1 MKKLLFIGL
10 LLPLVL
16 WAQNERT
23 DLSTYGIGATIGTHS
38 ELQIEKMEQR
48 ESDLKTTEV
57 RIYLSNQERIDLIQ
71 LKKPLTIAVTR
82 AQFGKM
88 FSQKHKGIKLKA
100 LVRTANEFLIQR
112 TYDSDGRSIYKF
124 LILRVIKGKE
134 YMIESTEVSDE
145 STCRQMFD
153 LAKTIR

>member
-1 MKKLLFIGL
+1 
-10 LLPLVL
+10 
-16 WAQNERT
+16 
-23 DLSTYGIGATIGTHS
+23 
-38 ELQIEKMEQR
+38 
-48 ESDLKTTEV
+48 
-57 RIYLSNQERIDLIQ
+57 
-71 LKKPLTIAVTR
+71 
-82 AQFGKM
+82 M

>member
-1 MKKLLFIGL
+1 M
-10 LLPLVL
+10 
-16 WAQNERT
+16 
-23 DLSTYGIGATIGTHS
+23 
-38 ELQIEKMEQR
+38 
-48 ESDLKTTEV
+48 
-57 RIYLSNQERIDLIQ
+57 
-71 LKKPLTIAVTR
+71 TIAVTR

-88 FSQKHKGIKLKA
+88 FSQKHKGIKLKP

-134 YMIESTEVSDE
+134 YMIESSEVADE
-145 STCRQMFD
+145 SSCRQMFE